1 MSQSPQ
7 PPIDSLEGKLP
18 KGSREG
24 GEPRDKIN
32 LTSKSTTF
40 VPDQP
45 SRSDYLDFGP
55 YVSALV
61 DLVVSPNTQTPV
73 TLGIFGTWG
82 SGKTTLMQLMEQA
95 AKELR
100 AKTKSPALE
109 LLWMNVWQLSQH
121 GEGWQAFLQA
131 LFTQVHKSLP
141 FFKRARFDLRLM
153 RDRIDKNALFRQL
166 LVNSYRIVIVS
177 APFLLARFLPIGAN
191 PVTAAIRD
199 PQIRNATTL
208 LLGLW
213 LLLKPVLEAAKEK
226 VSLDL
231 GAVLKDAPYE
241 MQISALQQLQE
252 HFERLVKASVGEDG
266 RLVVFIDDLDRC
278 SPDRIAEVL
287 EALKLFATTPNC
299 VYVLAL
305 DQDIVAQSIQAKYK
319 DSAGVSRDGA
329 LINGARYLE
338 KIVQL
343 PFWLPIIE
351 IDDIRGYVKSFNAA
365 WPHQGCA
372 DIFTEG
378 LPPNPRQVKRAINV
392 FFLLW
397 QLAEHRRRKLGAT
410 VTPLRLAKV
419 VVLQTAYPDIFDILK
434 GAPQLLKELETHCL
448 KSPDEQ
454 DLADKNELLNPNL
467 RDVVKRSGLQ
477 RLFELDRDDPLA
489 LFSGLEITDLA
500 TFFSL
505 TRRVALPAVESPAI
519 VEGSVGSEVIHGEK
533 IVNIY
538 HSDEPSISSLRQLP
552 PPPRDFTGR
561 ERELSELIDS
571 VEKEGGIPI
580 IISGLG
586 GIGKTA
592 LALKLAEQLTARYP
606 DGQFYFDLRGGSP
619 KSTGAIDAM
628 AHVIRSLYPTAKLP
642 DSEEELSALYR
653 SVLHGQRALLLMDNA
668 TDALQVEPLI
678 PPETCILL
686 VTSRQQLTLP
696 GSVSRNL
703 DSLSPVDARALLLK
717 IAPHLGGY
725 ASRMAE
731 LCGNLPLALRLA
743 ASALVQRIDLKP
755 EDYVERLTVAK
766 ERLKLVDASISLSYE
781 SLTSDMQRLWC
792 ALSVFPGTFD
802 TPAAAEM
809 WKIDEPEAKDVLS
822 SLVAYSLVEWN
833 ESSGRYGLND
843 LIRLFANDRLGDT
856 QRSDSQLRHAEHYV
870 AVMRAADEL
879 YRRGGQALEEG
890 LELFNLE
897 WSNIRAG
904 QAWAEEYSTE
914 KDEAAALCINY
925 PNAGAHLLDLR
936 QHPRE
941 RLRWLEAALVAARR
955 LDRRDA
961 EGPLLSNLGLAYA
974 ALGEISRALEFY
986 ERSLAIAR
994 EVGSRAGE
1002 GAALGNLGLAYA
1014 SLGENQRAIDYFEQQ
1029 LAISRDISDRAG
1041 EGAALGNLGLAYT
1054 DVGETKRAVE
1064 FFEKRLAIA
1073 REIGDRRSEGNVL
1086 SNLGS
1091 TYYVLGE
1098 LRRALEL
1105 HEQAL
1110 VIAREIGDSRGQGK
1124 ALYNASLVLDQLGE
1138 RPKAIENA
1146 RAALSL
1152 FAQIED
1158 PNAARVQKQLDEWDM
1173 STDSEGNDRH

>member
-7 PPIDSLEGKLP
+7 PLIDSPAGKQ
-18 KGSREG
+18 E
-24 GEPRDKIN
+24 
-32 LTSKSTTF
+32 STTF

-45 SRSDYLDFGP
+45 SKLDYLDFGP

-61 DLVVSPNTQTPV
+61 DLIVSPNTQTPV

-95 AKELR
+95 AKDLR
-100 AKTKSPALE
+100 ARMKSPALE

-141 FFKRARFDLRLM
+141 FFKRVRFDLRLM

-166 LVNSYRIVIVS
+166 LVNSYRIVIVG
-177 APFLLARFLPIGAN
+177 APFLLARFLPAAAN
-191 PVTAAIRD
+191 PVTTAIRD

-252 HFERLVKASVGEDG
+252 HFERLVKASVGENG

-319 DSAGVSRDGA
+319 DSAGISRDGA
-329 LINGARYLE
+329 LIDGARYLE

-351 IDDIRGYVKSFNAA
+351 IDDIRGYVQSFNAA

-372 DIFTEG
+372 DIFIEG

-397 QLAEHRRRKLGAT
+397 RLAEHRRKKLGAT

-419 VVLQTAYPDIFDILK
+419 VVLQTVYADIFDILK
-434 GAPQLLKELETHCL
+434 GTPQLLKELETHCL

-454 DLADKNELLNPNL
+454 ALADKNELLNPNL
-467 RDVVKRSGLQ
+467 RGVVKRRGLQ

-489 LFSGLEITDLA
+489 LFGELEIPDLA
-500 TFFSL
+500 AFFSL
-505 TRRVALPAVESPAI
+505 TRRVALPV
-519 VEGSVGSEVIHGEK
+519 VEGPAVQGSVDSEIIHGEK
-533 IVNIY
+533 VVNTY
-538 HSDEPSISSLRQLP
+538 HADELSISSLRQLP

-561 ERELSELIDS
+561 EGELSELKDS
-571 VEKEGGIPI
+571 VDKGGGVPI

-586 GIGKTA
+586 GMGKTA
-592 LALKLAEQLTARYP
+592 LALKLAEQLTSRYP
-606 DGQFYFDLRGGSP
+606 DGQLYFDLRGATPTS
-619 KSTGAIDAM
+619 KITTDAM

-642 DSEEELSALYR
+642 DGEEELGALYR
-653 SVLHGQRALLLMDNA
+653 SVLHGQHVLLLMDNA
-668 TDALQVEPLI
+668 ADALQLESLI
-678 PPETCILL
+678 PPDTCILL
-686 VTSRQQLTLP
+686 VTSRQQLSLP

-717 IAPHLGGY
+717 IAPHLGDY
-725 ASRMAE
+725 ASKMAE

-743 ASALVQRIDLKP
+743 ASFLVQRIDLKP
-755 EDYVERLTVAK
+755 ADYVERLTIAK

-781 SLTSDMQRLWC
+781 SLTPDTQRLWC
-792 ALSVFPGTFD
+792 ALAVFPDTFD
-802 TPAAAEM
+802 TPAAAAM
-809 WKIDEPEAKDVLS
+809 WMIDQAEAQDVLS
-822 SLVAYSLVEWN
+822 KLLAYSLVEWN
-833 ESSGRYGLND
+833 GSSGRYGLNN
-843 LIRLFANDRLGDT
+843 LIGLFANDRLSST
-856 QRSDSQLRHAEHYV
+856 QRSVSQLRHATHYE
-870 AVMRAADEL
+870 AILRAADEL
-879 YRRGGQALEEG
+879 YREGGRALKQG

-897 WSNIRAG
+897 WSNIQAG
-904 QAWAEEYSTE
+904 QGWAEAYSTE
-914 KDEAAALCINY
+914 NDEAAELCINY
-925 PNAGAHLLDLR
+925 PNGGAHLLDLR

-941 RLRWLEAALVAARR
+941 RVRWLEAALAAAQR
-955 LDRRDA
+955 LNRGDA
-961 EGPLLSNLGLAYA
+961 EGALLSNLGLTYA
-974 ALGEISRALEFY
+974 ALGEIRQATEFY
-986 ERSLAIAR
+986 EKSLAIAR
-994 EVGSRAGE
+994 EVGSRVGE

-1014 SLGENQRAIDYFEQQ
+1014 TLGESTRAIDYFEQQ
-1029 LAISRDISDRAG
+1029 LAISREISDRAG

-1054 DVGETKRAVE
+1054 EVGETRRAVE
-1064 FFEKRLAIA
+1064 FYERRLAIA
-1073 REIGDRRSEGNVL
+1073 RETGDRRSEGNAL

-1098 LRRALEL
+1098 IRRALEL

-1110 VIAREIGDSRGQGK
+1110 AIAREIGDSRGAGK
-1124 ALYNASLVLDQLGE
+1124 ALYNASLALDQLGE

-1152 FAQIED
+1152 FEQIED
-1158 PNAARVQKQLDEWDM
+1158 PNAVRVRKQLDEWGA
-1173 STDSEGNDRH
+1173 STDYENGTPKDVRSDSREALKNVLD